1 MPNIKSTK
9 YKIQSTKTDTLKS
22 SLRDAIIAD
31 IREKHISPRPR
42 WQYIL
47 LHSVLWGSGIVTLF
61 LGSLAFSFVLMEYS
75 LPERVYARWVDM
87 PNLGFVAALPYLW

>member
-1 MPNIKSTK
+1 MPKLSKS
-9 YKIQSTKTDTLKS
+9 IL
-22 SLRDAIIAD
+22 AD
-31 IREKHISPRPR
+31 IHAKKIHPRPR

-47 LHSVLWGSGIVTLF
+47 LHTLLWGSGIVTLF

-75 LPERVYARWVDM
+75 LPERVYARWMDM